1 MQKERQSMGPFKAIG
16 TTLSTVG
23 TVVGAVDNIVVNT
36 DSLISKGFD
45 AINVL
50 VDNSLADLNADN
62 IVEDAH
68 RQVRIASA
76 KAEAAEIL
84 ATLNKA

>member
-1 MQKERQSMGPFKAIG
+1 MQQERKSMGPFKAIG

-23 TVVGAVDNIVVNT
+23 TVVGAVDNIIVNT

-50 VDNSLADLNADN
+50 VDNGLADLNTDN

-68 RQVRIASA
+68 RQVRVAEA
-76 KAEAAEIL
+76 KAEAAKIL
-84 ATLNKA
+84 ATLKK